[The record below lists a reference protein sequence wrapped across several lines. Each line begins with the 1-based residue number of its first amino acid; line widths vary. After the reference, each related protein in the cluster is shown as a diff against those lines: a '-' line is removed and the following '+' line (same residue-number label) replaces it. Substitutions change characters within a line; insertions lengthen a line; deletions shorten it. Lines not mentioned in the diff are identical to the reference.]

1 MAAATAK
8 SRAAWGQD
16 YYTWSFP
23 GCPVQIRLDLAL
35 VDRIRRKLAE
45 SSGRGRSLL
54 LGQHSGLGRIEIT
67 DEYPT
72 SGESLA
78 SAIPAAQA
86 AHPGLS
92 VVGYWRVQD
101 DGPLR
106 LEEEDHALAR
116 AVFNDPRF
124 VFLLI
129 QAGAKPVPNACFFF
143 WDGGRI
149 DGDVAILEFPFDPVL
164 LSGSRSRELVDYGEA
179 VAGPAAA
186 GQPVRRRVRLRVTRL
201 AWSLAGLLVLASATV
216 WIGRHLGNTA
226 LPVEERPSPVRE
238 PAPAGTFSL
247 AAERA
252 GSDLR
257 LLWDRNSP
265 LIRIATAGNLSIT
278 DGDAKR
284 EIALEAD
291 QLRTGSVF
299 YSPTAEQIQMRLTV
313 VQPGGQAYSESVLVL
328 LPRTG
333 APRVTR
339 VAPVTESRPVRPEQV
354 SQPRPSTKPFTP
366 PPRPQ
371 STTPTALD
379 GPPALASEPSTAPAV
394 IGSLLSPTDIP
405 VSRPS
410 SPAPVSRPSS
420 PAPAGA
426 APLPKI
432 SAYSP
437 PVALVTVAPPVNGT
451 MKELLSRPITVSV
464 TVSIDETGKVVKAEA
479 SAPGVHRMLVD
490 AAIAAA
496 RKWKF
501 RPAGRGGV
509 PIPSEFTVNFVF
521 KARP

>member
-8 SRAAWGQD
+8 SRAAWDQD

-35 VDRIRRKLAE
+35 VDRIRRKLTE
-45 SSGRGRSLL
+45 SSGQGRSLL
-54 LGQHSGLGRIEIT
+54 LGQGSRQGGVEIT
-67 DEYPT
+67 DDYPIL
-72 SGESLA
+72 GGSLA

-86 AHPGLS
+86 AHPDLS
-92 VVGYWRVQD
+92 VVGYWRVQA

-106 LEEEDHALAR
+106 LEEEDHALAL
-116 AVFNDPRF
+116 AVFNDPHS

-179 VAGPAAA
+179 VSGPVAT
-186 GQPVRRRVRLRVTRL
+186 GQPVRRRVRLRVARL
-201 AWSLAGLLVLASATV
+201 AWLLAGLLVLASAAI
-216 WIGRHLGNTA
+216 WIVRHPGNTA
-226 LPVEERPSPVRE
+226 SPVAERPSPARE
-238 PAPAGTFSL
+238 PAPAVTFSL

-265 LIRIATAGNLSIT
+265 LIRIAVAGNLSIT

-284 EIALEAD
+284 EIGLEAD

-313 VQPGGQAYSESVLVL
+313 VQPDGQAYSESVLVL

-333 APRVTR
+333 APTVTR
-339 VAPVTESRPVRPEQV
+339 TAPVANSLPVRPEQV
-354 SQPRPSTKPFTP
+354 PRPRSSTKPFRP

-379 GPPALASEPSTAPAV
+379 GPPALALQPSTAPAV
-394 IGSLLSPTDIP
+394 IESLLPPTDI
-405 VSRPS
+405 
-410 SPAPVSRPSS
+410 PVSRPSS

-451 MKELLSRPITVSV
+451 MKELLSRPVTVSV